1 MTNFF
6 DDALENEQD
15 SFVETKEIDC
25 RGHKAAEPHDMVL
38 PSRRGEVGP
47 ESLSDRAKEDN
58 ARDCGMGRTTK
69 IMTGTA
75 TMRWTKKLWLS
86 FVMLSL

>member
-38 PSRRGEVGP
+38 PSRRGEVGYREQGGTASIQALKAFP
-47 ESLSDRAKEDN
+47 TGLR
-58 ARDCGMGRTTK
+58 RTTLE
-69 IMTGTA
+69 TA
-75 TMRWTKKLWLS
+75 AWAAQQK
-86 FVMLSL
+86 